1 MKIEHK
7 LISIRDIA
15 KNFTDNSEN
24 GITGLNGLLNIR
36 PAYQREFVYKD
47 NQREAVIQ
55 TILKQFPLNVMYWAK
70 NDNDTFEVLDGQQ
83 RTISFCQFVNNVF
96 SIKINKNEMYFHALS
111 ESEKEKIL
119 NYKIDIYICEGS
131 DQERLDW
138 FRTINIAGEKLTEQE
153 LLNINYTGDWLND
166 AKKKFSKTQC
176 IAYKL
181 ANKFVKGSPIRQ
193 EYLETV
199 LDWISNNN
207 ITNYMAKHCQDKN
220 ANELW
225 LYFSKVI
232 EWVKITFNTDNYYRK
247 EMLGLSWGYLYN
259 KYHDNEYDSE
269 ELEKKIKELMEN
281 EEVTDKKGIYEYIL
295 NSEDEALVK
304 KLSKREFSKSDQRT
318 AYEKQDGICPHC
330 GEKYTF
336 SELEGDHI
344 IPWWRGG
351 KTILTNLQML
361 CKKCNKGKGGKIN
374 QFDKQ

>member
-7 LISIRDIA
+7 LISIKDIA
-15 KNFTDNSEN
+15 NNFSDNSEN

-47 NQREAVIQ
+47 NQREAVIK

-70 NDNDTFEVLDGQQ
+70 NDDGTFEVLDGQQ
-83 RTISFCQFVNNVF
+83 RTISFCQFVNNVY
-96 SIKINKNEMYFHALS
+96 SIKIDKNEMYFHTLS
-111 ESEKEKIL
+111 DFEKEKIL
-119 NYKIDIYICEGS
+119 NYKVDIYICEGS

-153 LLNINYTGDWLND
+153 LLNINYTGDWLTD

-199 LDWISNNN
+199 LDWISDNN
-207 ITNYMAKHCQDKN
+207 ITNYMSKHCQDKN

-232 EWVKITFNTDNYYRK
+232 EWVKITFNTDAYYRK
-247 EMLGLSWGYLYN
+247 EMLGLPWGYLYN
-259 KYHDNEYDSE
+259 KYHSNDYDSE

-281 EEVTDKKGIYEYIL
+281 EEITDKKGVYEYIL
-295 NSEDEALVK
+295 SNEDEALAK

-318 AYEKQDGICPHC
+318 VYEKQDGICPHC
-330 GEKYTF
+330 GKKYTF
-336 SELEGDHI
+336 NEMEGDHI
-344 IPWWRGG
+344 MPWWRGG

-374 QFDKQ
+374 QSDKQ